1 MPKPSS
7 PLLLAAHKRNP
18 LPTAATQP
26 LPNIAIPLHSPRLPR
41 TLECLPSRGRY
52 TMSEGLVVPEGGVLK
67 DEPSAWLADAAPALS
82 FVAMASDVLGGV
94 EVCGES
100 EVLLM
105 GG

>member
-1 MPKPSS
+1 
-7 PLLLAAHKRNP
+7 
-18 LPTAATQP
+18 
-26 LPNIAIPLHSPRLPR
+26 
-41 TLECLPSRGRY
+41 
-52 TMSEGLVVPEGGVLK
+52 MSEGLVVPEGGVLK